1 MVQAGIL
8 SQMALRWSGGSS
20 DACQMTAG
28 IWSAFPRPQYLPAV
42 DEDYRSCPNIM
53 LQPEA
58 DVRFNGVACG
68 ARLDTLSER
77 LRMDED

>member
-1 MVQAGIL
+1 VIDGP
-8 SQMALRWSGGSS
+8 ALVRWKLRCLPDDRAHLVGVS
-20 DACQMTAG
+20 
-28 IWSAFPRPQYLPAV
+28 RPQYLPAV
-42 DEDYRSCPNIM
+42 VEDYRSCPNIM